1 MSEPRLSAEIF
12 VDPEDFDRV
21 TIGLLGDD
29 TDITTDITVHFGTR
43 ATVFWGGD
51 FDSLIARLQA
61 AYAER
66 LAELNREQ
74 AAQAADSTAA
84 LPGEGGSYGGTE

>member
-1 MSEPRLSAEIF
+1 MSEPRISVDIF

-29 TDITTDITVHFGTR
+29 TGITINFGTR
-43 ATVFWGGD
+43 ATVFWRGD
-51 FDSLIARLQA
+51 FDALMARLQA
-61 AYAER
+61 AYTER
-66 LAELNREQ
+66 LAELDRERAVQ
-74 AAQAADSTAA
+74 AVELAEPA

>member
-1 MSEPRLSAEIF
+1 MSEPRLSADIF
-12 VDPEDFDRV
+12 VDPKDFDQV

-43 ATVFWGGD
+43 ATVFWGGSL
-51 FDSLIARLQA
+51 DSLIARLQA
-61 AYAER
+61 AHAER
-66 LAELNREQ
+66 LAELALEQ
-74 AAQAADSTAA
+74 AAQAAA